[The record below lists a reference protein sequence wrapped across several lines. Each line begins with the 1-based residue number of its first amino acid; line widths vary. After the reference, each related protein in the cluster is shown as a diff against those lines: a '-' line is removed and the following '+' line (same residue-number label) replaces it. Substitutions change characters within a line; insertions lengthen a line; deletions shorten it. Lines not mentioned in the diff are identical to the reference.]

1 MHNRKYKNKTN
12 DKYGI
17 FSLYKISS
25 SKKNNKKTEKQT
37 ICCSIVVTIVQR
49 IKLLNE
55 TKAKWPSRLWMLDD
69 N

>member
-1 MHNRKYKNKTN
+1 MGYFLYIKYLQAKK
-12 DKYGI
+12 
-17 FSLYKISS
+17 
-25 SKKNNKKTEKQT
+25 KKNNKKTEKQT